1 MDTKELQYFAA
12 VYREKSINKA
22 AKALYI
28 TAPGLSR
35 ILAKL
40 EAELGAVLF
49 TRTQKG
55 VEPTESADYLYGRMG
70 TLLEYLAETENG
82 LRQLSRKQN
91 GLRVA
96 CANGVLNALSIQ
108 LILDFIEKNPQ
119 IDFEWAECNNSEARR
134 QVALSQA
141 DVGLVV
147 GRAGEGRSSG
157 RKLADRQVVLLVYK
171 GHPLFGRERVE
182 IGDLREE
189 KVLLLNEAYQINRE
203 FKKKCAAEGFRPCIA
218 AETGD
223 SHFLYKLCR
232 QRMGLGVL
240 MDFST
245 DHFQMSDVRTLPFGT
260 SFLWEVFEIHSEQGA
275 ALPNVRI
282 FQRHLD
288 AFLGR

>member
-12 VYREKSINKA
+12 VYQEKSINKA
-22 AKALYI
+22 AKTLYM

-35 ILAKL
+35 ILTRL
-40 EAELGAVLF
+40 ENELGAALF
-49 TRTQKG
+49 IRTQKG
-55 VEPTESADYLYGRMG
+55 VEPTESADYLYGRMH

-82 LRQLSRKQN
+82 LNQLSRKQN

-108 LILDFIEKNPQ
+108 LILDFVTNNPQ
-119 IDFEWAECNNSEARR
+119 IDFEWGEYSNTQVRR
-134 QVALSQA
+134 RVALSQA

-147 GRAGEGRSSG
+147 GHAQHVPLRG
-157 RKLADRQVVLLVYK
+157 RKLTDRQVVLLVYR
-171 GHPLFGRERVE
+171 GHPFFERGQVD
-182 IGDLREE
+182 IGDLRDEN
-189 KVLLLNEAYQINRE
+189 VLLLNEAYQINHE
-203 FKKKCAAEGFRPCIA
+203 FKAKCAENGFRPCIV

-240 MDFST
+240 IDFST
-245 DHFQMSDVRTLPFGT
+245 DYFLMPDIRAIPFRKP
-260 SFLWEVFEIHSEQGA
+260 FLWEIFEVLTEQA
-275 ALPNVRI
+275 AEFPNVRI

-288 AFLGR
+288 AFLGP